1 MTPTA
6 DTEDMERRAAHHGQ
20 LSNPRRHQ
28 RQDHPGAAG
37 PLRVLGM
44 AEALAGDSVRSR
56 AIQALR
62 LLSPCMGNNLHV
74 TDVLA
79 FIVPIRTGDR

>member
-1 MTPTA
+1 
-6 DTEDMERRAAHHGQ
+6 MERRAVHHGQ
-20 LSNPRRHQ
+20 LTNPRRRQ

-37 PLRVLGM
+37 PLRVLGT

-56 AIQALR
+56 AIQALP

-74 TDVLA
+74 TDVPA
-79 FIVPIRTGDR
+79 FMVPIWTRGR